1 MRSSGQEIPGRLA
14 GGASGRGAP
23 GGASSDVASSDVASS
38 EVAASEV
45 AASGSGSSAGMG
57 EGVPGDARARSI
69 WVQGRLRLRAS
80 SFAAIARE
88 LGISSRAVGQAMYA
102 PNHRVEQAIASHL
115 NLEARFLF
123 QERYHPDGTRLHAVR
138 GKAGAP

>member
-1 MRSSGQEIPGRLA
+1 MRSSGQEIPGRSA

-23 GGASSDVASSDVASS
+23 DGASSDGASS
-38 EVAASEV
+38 EVAALEV
-45 AASGSGSSAGMG
+45 AASGGGSPAGMG